1 MSDITA
7 NVVVSMPSQL
17 FTLARSFKAV
27 ANGKI
32 YIGQIDTD
40 PTIPAN
46 QIQVYIEGEDGDLI
60 PVSQP
65 ILINAGGYPVYNGQ
79 ITKFV
84 TVKGHSMSVY
94 DAYGV
99 QQFYF
104 PNILGYE
111 PDQFASTL
119 NLSWLRGMNGFLGG
133 DVYPPSIGVNANVGE
148 IIPAGTRYIRLNGVV
163 MMLSAPLSSPLTIAS
178 YDTTS
183 INGSVELY
191 PVTFFHEVNSGWKI
205 AQNDTQLQ
213 RLLGVGGNIILSSEN
228 YTLSGD
234 FTVNSDLTIKS
245 KWKKTK
251 FTVNQFWLRTPL
263 TASIRQPYDIIID
276 GSIDWEFHSNQIT
289 MHQIHHLQS

>member
-99 QQFYF
+99 Q
-104 PNILGYE
+104 
-111 PDQFASTL
+111 
-119 NLSWLRGMNGFLGG
+119 
-133 DVYPPSIGVNANVGE
+133 
-148 IIPAGTRYIRLNGVV
+148 
-163 MMLSAPLSSPLTIAS
+163 
-178 YDTTS
+178 
-183 INGSVELY
+183 
-191 PVTFFHEVNSGWKI
+191 
-205 AQNDTQLQ
+205 
-213 RLLGVGGNIILSSEN
+213 
-228 YTLSGD
+228 
-234 FTVNSDLTIKS
+234 
-245 KWKKTK
+245 
-251 FTVNQFWLRTPL
+251 
-263 TASIRQPYDIIID
+263 
-276 GSIDWEFHSNQIT
+276 
-289 MHQIHHLQS
+289 